1 VGVVTAHPRDLV
13 TRTIVGED
21 CYYDGRRVHTL
32 SGDYAEHL
40 ADAAVTALVAAG
52 WGDLTAER
60 ERLAGLVEG
69 YATDHHS
76 HVPRPT
82 GTCDVYSG
90 DRCDITAAYR
100 YAARL
105 IRETPEETP

>member
-1 VGVVTAHPRDLV
+1 MTAHPRDLV

-52 WGDLTAER
+52 WGDLAER
-60 ERLAGLVEG
+60 
-69 YATDHHS
+69 S
-76 HVPRPT
+76 HNPNP
-82 GTCDVYSG
+82 
-90 DRCDITAAYR
+90 
-100 YAARL
+100 ARL
-105 IRETPEETP
+105 EQAIADAESEIWRLRDALRGES